1 MDEQRMTCIFCA
13 IIAGDA
19 SGQVLFQDDTVIAL
33 ISLEGH
39 PLVVPLKHF
48 PGLEDLDDATG
59 AAVFQCAR
67 TVAGA
72 VRAAAGCEGM
82 NPVLSD
88 GQAAGQHVFHLHR
101 HVEPCWKG
109 DRVSLTWDIPLR
121 KSLPF
126 PFVPQPGRSAW
137 RSPVA

>member
-1 MDEQRMTCIFCA
+1 MDQQKMTCVFCA

-19 SGQVLFQDDTVIAL
+19 PGHVLFQDDHVIAL
-33 ISLEGH
+33 LSLEGH
-39 PLVVPLKHF
+39 RLVVPRRHF
-48 PGLEDLDDATG
+48 PGLEDLDDATA

-67 TVAGA
+67 TVAGV
-72 VRAAAGCEGM
+72 VRAATGCEGI

-88 GQAAGQHVFHLHR
+88 GQAAGQDVFHLHR

-121 KSLPF
+121 KSVPF
-126 PFVPQPGRSAW
+126 PFVPQPGRSA
-137 RSPVA
+137 